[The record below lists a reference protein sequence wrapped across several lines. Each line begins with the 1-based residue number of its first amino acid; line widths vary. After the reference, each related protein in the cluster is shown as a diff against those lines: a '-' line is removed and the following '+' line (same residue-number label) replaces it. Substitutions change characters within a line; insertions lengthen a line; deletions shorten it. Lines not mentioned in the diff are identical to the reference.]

1 MTVTGEPIVAVV
13 GKYQDGKSSL
23 INALLGGR
31 YAQTGSGNRTTGCC
45 AYYRYGEKFSAS
57 LAEPSGGHRPVS
69 QEAVRNGSFQ
79 CGTGG
84 YLEVSCPAPLLRRV
98 VLVDTPGIGVS
109 DADDETARDAIR
121 QSAFVIFLHGSGKG
135 QLDTEGMELLDF
147 IRKAGKRILF
157 LFNCK
162 DDGLAPKKWRP
173 NSKAS
178 EEICKSVAASLE
190 GMGKTLIPVK
200 GRIVWPCNPVF
211 SWYAQ
216 GLLEQECRSC
226 ADSGLREQAEGFL
239 ERIRMVAKNRCRD
252 GQDPHEALG
261 SLSGMEE
268 ICKAVESAFAME
280 LVDIPRA
287 MQEEAERL
295 AEGWKSR
302 CRRALDSARESMIK
316 AGSQV

>member
-31 YAQTGSGNRTTGCC
+31 YAQTGCGLRTTGCC

-57 LAEPSGGHRPVS
+57 LAGPSGVRRKVS
-69 QEAVRNGSFQ
+69 QEEVRNGSFQ
-79 CGTGG
+79 CGSDER
-84 YLEVSCPAPLLRRV
+84 LEVSCPAPLLRRV
-98 VLVDTPGIGVS
+98 VLVDTPGFGASS
-109 DADDETARDAIR
+109 DDDETARDAIR

-135 QLDTEGMELLDF
+135 QVDGEGMELLDF
-147 IRKAGKRILF
+147 IREAGKRILF

-162 DDGLAPKKWRP
+162 DDGSAPKKWRP

-178 EEICKSVAASLE
+178 EENCESVAASLDGM

-200 GRIVWPCNPVF
+200 GRTVWPCNPVF

-216 GLLEQECRSC
+216 GRLEEERRSC
-226 ADSGLREQAEGFL
+226 EDSELREQAEEFL
-239 ERIRMVAKNRCRD
+239 EQIGNVAENWCRD

-261 SLSGMEE
+261 RLSGMAE
-268 ICKAVESAFAME
+268 IRKEVESAFAME
-280 LVDIPRA
+280 LVDIPQA
-287 MQEEAERL
+287 MKEEAERL
-295 AEGWKSR
+295 VEGWKSR
-302 CRRALDSARESMIK
+302 CRSALKSMIK